1 MNAPSPP
8 ALVALTEGGAVTA
21 RRLLSLWEGAELHGL
36 EGRVGE
42 AHRHFSGVMECLP
55 ALFLR
60 RRPIVAFCAAG
71 IVIRAL
77 APVLREKRDEPPV
90 LSVSED
96 GRHVVPLLGGHR
108 GGLAMAHDIAAHLGG
123 AVASTGGGENRFGV
137 LLDAPP
143 PGHVLANPGDY
154 PAFIAALLEQ
164 GSVSL
169 ECTDGIAPPEWLLQS
184 RLPWREDASLRIH
197 VGVKECAGGPACLV
211 YHPRSLLLGIGCERG
226 AGEEDISA
234 VAQAALEREGL
245 ARDSIAA
252 VVSVEAK
259 LDEPGLIRFAE
270 RWGAPLR
277 FFSAARL
284 EEETPRLPNPS
295 EAVFAAVGCHG
306 VCEAA
311 ALAGAGSG
319 GELRVAKIKNAR
331 ATCAIA
337 QAAAPV
343 DGKNI
348 GRGRGSLAVVGL
360 GPGGAAWRTWE
371 VEQALAAASDIVGY
385 EFYFSFLPPLS
396 ADTRTHGF
404 ALGEER
410 ERARHALRLASEGR
424 QVALVS
430 SGDAGIYGMASP
442 LLEEMEGGDW
452 RGFSLRFLPGL
463 SAMQLAA
470 ARGGAL
476 LGHDFAA
483 VSLSDLLTP
492 WEAIETRL
500 LAALRADFVI
510 ALYNPAS
517 KRREHLLERAL
528 KLTRTHRAAETPVV
542 LARNLGRE
550 GESVRILSLA
560 EIHAEE
566 VDMCSILLVGSSQS
580 RRCGA
585 WAYTPRGYASKEEAK
600 P

>member
-1 MNAPSPP
+1 MSAPSPP
-8 ALVALTEGGAVTA
+8 ALVALTEGGAATA

-36 EGRVGE
+36 EGRVRE
-42 AHRHFSGVMECLP
+42 AHRHFPSIMECLP
-55 ALFLR
+55 TLFLR
-60 RRPIVAFCAAG
+60 RRPIVALCAAG

-77 APVLREKRDEPPV
+77 APVLREKREEPPV

-108 GGLAMAHDIAAHLGG
+108 GGLAMARDIAAHLGG

-143 PGHVLANPGDY
+143 PGYALANPDDY

-164 GSVSL
+164 NAVSL
-169 ECTDGIAPPEWLLQS
+169 ECADGVSPPEWLLQS
-184 RLPWREDASLRIH
+184 RLPWRDDAPLRIH
-197 VGVKECAGGPACLV
+197 VGVREFAGDSTCLV

-226 AGEEDISA
+226 AGERDIA
-234 VAQAALEREGL
+234 ELAQTALEREGL

-259 LDEPGLIRFAE
+259 LDEPGLIQFAE
-270 RWGAPLR
+270 RWGVPLR
-277 FFSAARL
+277 FFSAKRL

-311 ALAGAGSG
+311 ALAGAGEG
-319 GELRVAKIKNAR
+319 GALRVAKMKNAR

-337 QAAAPV
+337 QAPAPV
-343 DGKNI
+343 DGEDI

-360 GPGGAAWRTWE
+360 GPGDAAWRSWE

-385 EFYFSFLPPLS
+385 EFYFAFLPPL
-396 ADTRTHGF
+396 APDTRMHGF
-404 ALGEER
+404 ALGAER

-442 LLEEMEGGDW
+442 LLEEMEGGASG
-452 RGFSLRFLPGL
+452 GFSLRFLPGI

-470 ARGGAL
+470 ARCGAL

-492 WEAIETRL
+492 WEAIEARL

-510 ALYNPAS
+510 ALYNPTS
-517 KRREHLLERAL
+517 KRREHLLGWALELARA
-528 KLTRTHRAAETPVV
+528 HRAAETPVV
-542 LARNLGRE
+542 LARNLGRD
-550 GESVRILSLA
+550 GESARVLSLA
-560 EIHAEE
+560 ELRVEE
-566 VDMCSILLVGSSQS
+566 VDMTSILLIGSSQS
-580 RRCGA
+580 RRCGG
-585 WAYTPRGYASKEEAK
+585 WAYTPRGYANKEGET